1 MFFAF
6 PGIAPTVEQI
16 TTDALTTTEA
26 LRLPKHQ
33 WVQRRRQLEF
43 RLLKY
48 YHYYINELNFVIDIN
63 GENTTPLFYSE

>member
-26 LRLPKHQ
+26 LTTTHAPMSSTPSTTRIQ
-33 WVQRRRQLEF
+33 SSEI
-43 RLLKY
+43 LLLL
-48 YHYYINELNFVIDIN
+48 ILMNLILLLI
-63 GENTTPLFYSE
+63 